1 MVPRKIQTL
10 GLCSAYQHNC
20 TLLSLWLRYSPKT
33 TFLTFHTEKDWRR
46 TDKQTA
52 NELFLISECRSVLKK
67 QLFSFQ
73 TVVSINMAE
82 NKYLTG
88 YAKLGTSSCKKCK
101 QKIDKG
107 ALRIAK
113 LVFNPFSQDGD
124 MKQWFHPTCIFE
136 TFVRARASTKKIED
150 PDDLEGFSDLQQE
163 DKDTILKLI
172 KGNLSTVFVL
182 SIIVQSCT
190 LHYL

>member
-1 MVPRKIQTL
+1 MSYLHRVSSLWFIVPRKFQTL
-10 GLCSAYQHNC
+10 GLCSAHQPNC
-20 TLLSLWLRYSPKT
+20 ALLSLWLRYSPKT
-33 TFLTFHTEKDWRR
+33 TFFTFYTEKEKDWRL
-46 TDKQTA
+46 TDKQIA
-52 NELFLISECRSVLKK
+52 NELFLISEYTSVLKK
-67 QLFSFQ
+67 QLFLFEA
-73 TVVSINMAE
+73 VVLSMSE

-150 PDDLEGFSDLQQE
+150 PDDVEGFSDLQQE

-172 KGNLSTVFVL
+172 KGKL
-182 SIIVQSCT
+182 
-190 LHYL
+190 